1 MKSVTAHAPLME
13 RIFLLG
19 LLLGGACILLH
30 LQPFDI
36 TVTSV
41 SLFGLGVAY
50 ILSAYK
56 PIEIPQNDGETAG
69 MKVLLWYGII
79 PKVLWISSAVSVIAI
94 ALVLLNSD
102 PRGYKQ
108 MFFIGGSTIAVGLV
122 ITVGMAVAGL
132 QAIRGI
138 VPILLRATVLLA
150 VDVYFLLH

>member
-1 MKSVTAHAPLME
+1 MKSVTAHAPLIE
-13 RIFLLG
+13 RIFLVG
-19 LLLGGACILLH
+19 LLLGGVCILLH

-50 ILSAYK
+50 FLSAYK
-56 PIEIPQNDGETAG
+56 PIEISQNAGDG
-69 MKVLLWYGII
+69 MKVLVQYGII

-108 MFFIGGSTIAVGLV
+108 MFFIGAGTLAVGLV
-122 ITVGMAVAGL
+122 ITVGMAVAGRL
-132 QAIRGI
+132 AMRSIAP
-138 VPILLRATVLLA
+138 VLLRATILLA
-150 VDVYFLLH
+150 VDVYFLLR